1 MYKRWVSPSWVCC
14 SLLASLPVLCPPP
27 AITNKGQTVYI
38 GTQGSRRMLAP
49 FPGVTKPGRSPPIP
63 ALGLVRAWMSTGCSV
78 LPLARCPL
86 QLSSEVMQGREDVG
100 EDVTVILP
108 LGILLK

>member
-1 MYKRWVSPSWVCC
+1 M
-14 SLLASLPVLCPPP
+14 
-27 AITNKGQTVYI
+27 
-38 GTQGSRRMLAP
+38 
-49 FPGVTKPGRSPPIP
+49 
-63 ALGLVRAWMSTGCSV
+63 

-108 LGILLK
+108 LGILLKKQSTNIESDRPTITRILRTNCLPTALKREGNQNGSLCEKF

>member
-1 MYKRWVSPSWVCC
+1 
-14 SLLASLPVLCPPP
+14 
-27 AITNKGQTVYI
+27 
-38 GTQGSRRMLAP
+38 
-49 FPGVTKPGRSPPIP
+49 
-63 ALGLVRAWMSTGCSV
+63 MSTGCSV

-108 LGILLK
+108 LGILLKKRRIIIKKKKKIEPPELVFLGQTACQQL